1 MPSIFKTK
9 NKKKK
14 LKSKAKAKT
23 KKMYKGGVNYSIGS
37 INKDQNGYV
46 RDKQLINKFNEL
58 SSKIDDKQ
66 TLPILHMTNLDMV
79 SIFPNRDKNYI
90 YHSLLIAQ
98 IDKNITGELDT
109 INWSIMKFIN
119 DLLNKLNTNTANN
132 PNQVKYALKDVRIN
146 DFKFEI
152 KNEMNII
159 NLSGNVY
166 ISNINKINKQID
178 KNVYNQ
184 LPNDVNNTIKGYFK

>member
-1 MPSIFKTK
+1 MPSIKAKIK
-9 NKKKK
+9 NKK
-14 LKSKAKAKT
+14 LQLKAKT

-37 INKDQNGYV
+37 LNVDKNGYMK
-46 RDKQLINKFNEL
+46 DKQLINKFNEL

-66 TLPILHMTNLDMV
+66 NLPILHMTNLDMV

-98 IDKNITGELDT
+98 IDKNTTNELDT

-119 DLLNKLNTNTANN
+119 ELINKLNNNNTNN

-152 KNEMNII
+152 KNEINVI

-178 KNVYNQ
+178 KNVYDK
-184 LPNDVNNTIKGYFK
+184 LPNDINNSIKGYFK